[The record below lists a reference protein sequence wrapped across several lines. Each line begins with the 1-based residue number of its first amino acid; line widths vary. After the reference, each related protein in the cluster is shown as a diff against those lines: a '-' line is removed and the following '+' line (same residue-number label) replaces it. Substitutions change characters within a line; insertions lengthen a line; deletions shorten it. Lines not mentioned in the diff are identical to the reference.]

1 MNLAS
6 TATQILNSLR
16 PFVALVALLF
26 GFLAA
31 WLAIVDLFPFLG
43 QIWRPKGEAQRFAI
57 IGAALAIVTGR
68 T

>member
-43 QIWRPKGEAQRFAI
+43 QIWRPKGGAQSHAI
-57 IGAALAIVTGR
+57 VGACLAIVAGR
-68 T
+68 A